1 MSDKWREEQRKKQY
15 GFGIQPTINREIQ
28 IRDDRIERL
37 EADLR
42 RMALDYLAA
51 DGQAAEAYQGQLAAE
66 DRIKELEAK
75 LAKIESL
82 MVHLVKFAEQ
92 SKATAGSGNSK
103 RRGLLKTVSAVS
115 EALGQIRKIMK
126 EETK

>member
-1 MSDKWREEQRKKQY
+1 MSGKWREEQWKKQY

-28 IRDDRIERL
+28 IRNDRIERL

-103 RRGLLKTVSAVS
+103 RREHYRMHALS
-115 EALGQIRKIMK
+115 EALGQIRKIIK
-126 EETK
+126 GEK